1 MPETIHDIYATGLVN
16 ARAVETQAI
25 QLLSRQVERL
35 ESYPEMEAVLRRH
48 ITESEQQRDR
58 LDQLL
63 ESLGTSN
70 SSVKDMVTG
79 LMANMAAIG
88 HAVMPDEVI
97 KNSLANYAFEHFEI
111 ATYNSL
117 LTLADLAGHAA
128 AEASLKQSLAE
139 EQRMAQW
146 CEDHLDAT
154 TRRYVQ
160 LRVSGEKAGV

>member
-1 MPETIHDIYATGLVN
+1 MTETIHDIYATGLVN

-88 HAVMPDEVI
+88 HSVMPDEVI

-117 LTLADLAGHAA
+117 LTLADMAGHGA
-128 AEASLKQSLAE
+128 AEAALRQSLSE
-139 EQRMAQW
+139 EERMAQW
-146 CEDHLDAT
+146 CEDNLDAT

-160 LRVSGEKAGV
+160 LRISGEKAGV